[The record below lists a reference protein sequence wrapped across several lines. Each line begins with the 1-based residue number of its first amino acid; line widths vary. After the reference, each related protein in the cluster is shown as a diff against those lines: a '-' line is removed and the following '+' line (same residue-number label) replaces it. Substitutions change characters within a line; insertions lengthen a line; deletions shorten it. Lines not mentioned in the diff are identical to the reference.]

1 MNFSFIK
8 RFFVRLKFRR
18 KIKSDESKNV
28 VNSIVKARK
37 LYKEL
42 SIKAHPD
49 KHPDKTTVAEEIMQ
63 KITSNQHNY
72 TVLLE
77 LKKEVEE
84 KLM

>member
-1 MNFSFIK
+1 MNYSFIK

-18 KIKSDESKNV
+18 KIKSDESNNV

-49 KHPDKTTVAEEIMQ
+49 KHPDKITVAEDIMQ